1 MVGSVRM
8 NNVAPFEGRKRRKRR
23 VLEAPI
29 HRSILNWLQ
38 LVLPGA
44 LVAHVPNEVDASGT
58 SVARAVAKSKSL
70 GMVRGFP
77 DLVVFLP
84 DGEVVMFEVKSATGR
99 VSTAQAAV
107 HDRLAGLGHRTGVV
121 RSIDDAKS
129 ALARWGIET
138 REVKA

>member
-1 MVGSVRM
+1 MPRDT
-8 NNVAPFEGRKRRKRR
+8 EG
-23 VLEAPI
+23 PI

-38 LVLPGA
+38 LVLPRA
-44 LVAHVPNEVDASGT
+44 LVLHVPNEVAADGDH
-58 SVARAVAKSKSL
+58 VRRAIGKAKSL
-70 GMVRGFP
+70 GLCVGFP
-77 DLVVFLP
+77 DLAVFLP

-121 RSIDDAKS
+121 RSIDDARA

-138 REVKA
+138 RESVL